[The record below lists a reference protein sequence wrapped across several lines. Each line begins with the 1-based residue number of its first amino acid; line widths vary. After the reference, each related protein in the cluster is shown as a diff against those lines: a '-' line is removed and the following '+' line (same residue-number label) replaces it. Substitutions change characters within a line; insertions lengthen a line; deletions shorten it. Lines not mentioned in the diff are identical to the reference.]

1 MKIITFLFT
10 AALLQT
16 LIYAQTFQWVS
27 TVPLDIQT
35 NPAFLHC
42 PTVLDN
48 NGSLVSARLINSKE
62 IYSIAY
68 YGDFLIEKTDSSGL
82 LIWADSING
91 KADVAEIIA
100 DGENNIIGYGT
111 FIDTLVIGNSALI
124 RTGQGTGSFIFKSD
138 SDGNLIWL
146 KDGAQYIT
154 GFGVITALEP
164 DSLNNILIGTS
175 DYPVESKI
183 LKLDAEGNQTSIITE
198 TNIATISDIKKDPAG
213 NIWATGFAFNGPVSF
228 NGHDTTAP
236 FSYTEYVVK
245 YNPAGI
251 AERINFI
258 QDVTVQQF
266 QIETDDSGNAYL
278 AGNLLDSTSF
288 GELHANGPQWIYDF
302 FVTKIDPDGNFIW
315 LNEIPQGN
323 PLGDA
328 FVGNDNFLSCDAD
341 GNTYL
346 TGTFRGTINFG
357 DSLVLT
363 PLNYDDIFAVS
374 YDRNGVIEWAK
385 AAGSDLY
392 DVGCSITPGE
402 PGNYYLS
409 GLTGQNFVFDTISGT
424 GEIYNLYLAKLKS
437 ESTVI
442 TGNENTGE
450 RTRPYKFTL
459 MQNYPNPFNPSTK
472 IKYSVA
478 ASEFISLKVYD
489 ILGKEITVL
498 VNEYKPAG
506 NYEVNF
512 YASKLSGGVYFY
524 RLQSGTAVLAK
535 KMIVLK

>member
-1 MKIITFLFT
+1 
-10 AALLQT
+10 
-16 LIYAQTFQWVS
+16 
-27 TVPLDIQT
+27 
-35 NPAFLHC
+35 
-42 PTVLDN
+42 
-48 NGSLVSARLINSKE
+48 
-62 IYSIAY
+62 
-68 YGDFLIEKTDSSGL
+68 
-82 LIWADSING
+82 
-91 KADVAEIIA
+91 
-100 DGENNIIGYGT
+100 
-111 FIDTLVIGNSALI
+111 
-124 RTGQGTGSFIFKSD
+124 
-138 SDGNLIWL
+138 
-146 KDGAQYIT
+146 
-154 GFGVITALEP
+154 
-164 DSLNNILIGTS
+164 
-175 DYPVESKI
+175 
-183 LKLDAEGNQTSIITE
+183 
-198 TNIATISDIKKDPAG
+198 
-213 NIWATGFAFNGPVSF
+213 
-228 NGHDTTAP
+228 
-236 FSYTEYVVK
+236 
-245 YNPAGI
+245 
-251 AERINFI
+251 
-258 QDVTVQQF
+258 
-266 QIETDDSGNAYL
+266 
-278 AGNLLDSTSF
+278 
-288 GELHANGPQWIYDF
+288 
-302 FVTKIDPDGNFIW
+302 
-315 LNEIPQGN
+315 
-323 PLGDA
+323 
-328 FVGNDNFLSCDAD
+328 
-341 GNTYL
+341 
-346 TGTFRGTINFG
+346 
-357 DSLVLT
+357 
-363 PLNYDDIFAVS
+363 VS

-489 ILGKEITVL
+489 ILGKEIAVL

>member
-42 PTVLDN
+42 PAVLDN

-489 ILGKEITVL
+489 ILGKEIAVL